1 MTPALYEALRNRFRT
16 GYVVSAEVGK
26 PVTKELVRCAMDRI
40 AKAAGLA
47 GRVSGWHIGR
57 HTFGTHAA
65 MLGANPWEL
74 MNWMGHKRLEETQL
88 YADVAR
94 AHGRSIPP
102 TILAAGAD
110 EADPNRRVLAQLSA
124 RLALSPRKSGSKV
137 AAAESDR
144 EVTLD
149 LLGSYL
155 VTPPG
160 LEPGISA

>member
-1 MTPALYEALRNRFRT
+1 MVKPRSESKHEF
-16 GYVVSAEVGK
+16 YVVAAEVGK
-26 PVTKELVRCAMDRI
+26 RVTKEMVRCAIERI

-47 GRVSGWHIGR
+47 GRVSGWHVGR

-74 MNWMGHKRLEETQL
+74 MTWMGHKRLEETQL

-94 AHGRSIPP
+94 AHGRSVPQ
-102 TILAAGAD
+102 TILAAG
-110 EADPNRRVLAQLSA
+110 EKETDPNRRVLAQLSA
-124 RLALSPRKSGSKV
+124 RLALPPKKSGSKV
-137 AAAESDR
+137 AADESDR
-144 EVTLD
+144 EVATD
-149 LLGSYL
+149 LLGSCL